1 VYMYLIFQFH
11 LTGFLRCF
19 WGLRNWVGFGS
30 VLESE
35 ELLVLRVWQRRIG
48 ERRKR
53 LQKIAAL
60 SAKKKACSWF
70 VSTSEFSKNQNSCM

>member
-1 VYMYLIFQFH
+1 MYMYLIFQFY
-11 LTGFLRCF
+11 LTGFLRSF
-19 WGLRNWVGFGS
+19 WGLRNWIGFGL

-35 ELLVLRVWQRRIG
+35 EWLVLRVWQRRIG

-60 SAKKKACSWF
+60 SAKMRLAHGL
-70 VSTSEFSKNQNSCM
+70 

>member
-1 VYMYLIFQFH
+1 MYMYLIFQFH
-11 LTGFLRCF
+11 STGFLRSF

-60 SAKKKACSWF
+60 SAKMEACSWS